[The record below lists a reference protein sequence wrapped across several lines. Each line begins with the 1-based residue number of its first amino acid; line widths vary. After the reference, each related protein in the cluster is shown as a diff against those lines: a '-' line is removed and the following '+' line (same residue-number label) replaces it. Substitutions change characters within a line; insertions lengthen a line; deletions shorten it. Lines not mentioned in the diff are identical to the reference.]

1 MTLREYLKENRGF
14 ARDFALEMG
23 ITPAAVSHWAT
34 GYRNVP
40 VEYCARLEAATGGAV
55 TRQSLRPNDW
65 HLIWPELADGKVTA
79 KQISDGINP
88 NQGAEK

>member
-1 MTLREYLKENRGF
+1 MTLSGYLKANRGF
-14 ARDFALEMG
+14 AKAMATELG
-23 ITPAAVSHWAT
+23 LTPAVISQWAT

-55 TRQSLRPNDW
+55 TRQSLRPDDW

-79 KQISDGINP
+79 KQISDGLP
-88 NQGAEK
+88 T

>member
-1 MTLREYLKENRGF
+1 MTLSGYLKANRGF
-14 ARDFALEMG
+14 AKAMATELG
-23 ITPAAVSHWAT
+23 LTPAVISHWAT

-55 TRQSLRPNDW
+55 TRQSLRPDDW
-65 HLIWPELADGKVTA
+65 HLIWPELADGIT
-79 KQISDGINP
+79 NP